1 MAAKLED
8 SNISNY
14 GSKDHKDLKL
24 SAAKTEKAW
33 EGAGKAVGI
42 QIWRIEK
49 FKVVATPKEN
59 YGKFFSGDSYI
70 CLHTYKHAESDKLL
84 YNVHFW
90 LGAETSQDE
99 AGTAAYKTVELDDLL
114 GDLPVQFRETQGCES
129 KEFLDLFS
137 GQIIIQKGGIE
148 SGFNKVKPDDYKP
161 RLLHMKGNKERVRVT
176 EVALSCKSL
185 NDGDVFLL
193 DAGLAIW
200 QWNGKTAGIFEKR
213 KANEIIQNLKKERNG
228 KPVSAVLDDLEDAKD
243 FWDKIGGKPSKGQI
257 GPATSDD
264 VKAEKVKKLYEV
276 SDKTGELKMTMVS
289 DGSAKKSSLK
299 TEEVFIL
306 DVGHNVYTWV
316 GKGASKEER
325 SHGIKFATDYLK
337 KNSRPDS
344 TPVVRVLE
352 GAEPK
357 GFLAELS

>member
-1 MAAKLED
+1 M
-8 SNISNY
+8 
-14 GSKDHKDLKL
+14 
-24 SAAKTEKAW
+24 
-33 EGAGKAVGI
+33 
-42 QIWRIEK
+42 
-49 FKVVATPKEN
+49 
-59 YGKFFSGDSYI
+59 
-70 CLHTYKHAESDKLL
+70 LH
-84 YNVHFW
+84 NVHFW
-90 LGAETSQDE
+90 LGEHTTLDE

-176 EVALSCKSL
+176 EVALSWKSL